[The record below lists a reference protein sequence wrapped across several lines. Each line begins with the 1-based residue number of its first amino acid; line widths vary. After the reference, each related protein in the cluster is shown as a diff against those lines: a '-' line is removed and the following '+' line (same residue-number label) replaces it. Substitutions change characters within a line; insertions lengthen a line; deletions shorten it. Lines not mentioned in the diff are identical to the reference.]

1 MAKRTVKKE
10 RNLNVVKQNDIVQKA
25 RYNLDLVQQKAI
37 MYLISKIDSVND
49 VEFQNITVDLNKL
62 CEVMGIQKRAGK
74 NIKDLKN
81 AMQKLA
87 DKSMWVDIGD
97 KITLMRWLSRVSI
110 NKGTTE
116 VTIQFDE
123 LMAPYLLQI
132 KERFVQ
138 YQLAN
143 VLPMK
148 SQYSIRLYELIKSY
162 ENLGE
167 WEVTIEDLKR
177 LLFMEPDTYPK
188 YQNFSYRIL
197 NPAIAEI
204 CNFTDLTVA
213 FTLNRRNRAAYS
225 LTFVMCNVLDENWT
239 EGKRRMI
246 NQDIVLDNYPSEV
259 VSPRNKPTVE
269 DVYAMQER
277 QQQEKLKRKAGRAK
291 TAASM
296 EDFNRSSSFMPG
308 QITLDDFY

>member
-1 MAKRTVKKE
+1 MVKRTVKKE

-49 VEFQNITVDLNKL
+49 IEFQDITVDLNKL
-62 CEVMGIQKRAGK
+62 CEIMGIQKTAGK

-81 AMQKLA
+81 ALQKLA
-87 DKSMWVDIGD
+87 DKSMWVDLGD

-132 KERFVQ
+132 KDRFVQ
-138 YQLAN
+138 YKLVN

-148 SQYSIRLYELIKSY
+148 SQYSLRLYELIKSY
-162 ENLGE
+162 ENLGK
-167 WEVTIEDLKR
+167 WEITVEELKK
-177 LLFMEPDTYPK
+177 LLFLDSSTYPK
-188 YQNFSYRIL
+188 YQDFRRRIL
-197 NPAIAEI
+197 TPAVAEI

-225 LTFVMCNVLDENWT
+225 ISFVMCSVMDENWT

-246 NQDIVLDNYPSEV
+246 NQEIALDRHPAEV
-259 VSPRNKPTVE
+259 VFPQKKPTVE

-277 QQQEKLKRKAGRAK
+277 QRQEKIKRKAGRAK
-291 TAASM
+291 NAAGLD
-296 EDFNRSSSFMPG
+296 DFNHSTSFMPG
-308 QITLDDFY
+308 QLTIDDFY